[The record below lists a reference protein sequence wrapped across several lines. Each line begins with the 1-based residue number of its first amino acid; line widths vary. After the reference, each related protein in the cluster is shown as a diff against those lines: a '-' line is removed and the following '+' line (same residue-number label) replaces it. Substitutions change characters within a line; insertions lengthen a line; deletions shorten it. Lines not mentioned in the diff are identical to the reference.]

1 MKIILVVSGAKG
13 KNVVFVSDM
22 LKAYSI
28 EEAVRLAKA
37 GGFASVYPVKRKGST
52 YLRTSRSIPKKEQ
65 LETLAVSS
73 RQLFAFANDASAV
86 LSHIALNQYRRLH
99 ERALKRRETR
109 PYIYIGNIAHLS
121 KGTAK
126 RRLKE
131 HKAFIFDAAKKF
143 EVDPYLLAAIIIDE
157 LARFGIWEPITDP
170 LFGHVI
176 GTDASAG
183 TAQIKMETARGL
195 IVDGYYNPN
204 PNDPELSFKNVKK
217 TSRKKLYEYIKQPK
231 HSIFFAAA
239 HMRALIDRWEK
250 FVDLNKRPEIIAT
263 LYSIGRGRTPH
274 GSPQPSKRGSQIAGE
289 FYRLAREWL
298 R

>member
-1 MKIILVVSGAKG
+1 MWFLFQIRCSRIRWMMQCNSQ
-13 KNVVFVSDM
+13 
-22 LKAYSI
+22 
-28 EEAVRLAKA
+28 
-37 GGFASVYPVKRKGST
+37 RKGNFQASIRYNARAEHI
-52 YLRTSRSIPKKEQ
+52 YLRTSRNVHQKMQ
-65 LETLAVSS
+65 LEALALSS
-73 RQLFAFANDASAV
+73 SQLFAFANGAGFTVSHSAFNHY
-86 LSHIALNQYRRLH
+86 LRLR
-99 ERALKRRETR
+99 ELALKRRETR

-131 HKAFIFDAAKKF
+131 HKAFILAAAKKF

-170 LFGHVI
+170 LFSHFI

-183 TAQIKMETARGL
+183 IAQIKMETARGL

-204 PNDPELSFKNVKK
+204 PNDPELSLKNVKK

-250 FVDLNKRPEIIAT
+250 FVDLSKRPEIIAT

-274 GSPQPSKRGSQIAGE
+274 GNPQQSKRGSQIAGE
-289 FYRLAREWL
+289 FYRLAREL
-298 R
+298 LS